1 MATVYKLIGWLS
13 AGAVLGLLAASLT
26 APGYIAWDNTPG
38 TGQALC
44 ECAKV
49 AKETAGR
56 LLSIQA
62 ESAAVGGTLFLIVGI
77 VVEVRRRKKATPA
90 VAA

>member
-1 MATVYKLIGWLS
+1 MI
-13 AGAVLGLLAASLT
+13 ASLT

-62 ESAAVGGTLFLIVGI
+62 ESAGVGGGLFLVIG
-77 VVEVRRRKKATPA
+77 VVLEVRRRRKVAPAAAAT
-90 VAA
+90 